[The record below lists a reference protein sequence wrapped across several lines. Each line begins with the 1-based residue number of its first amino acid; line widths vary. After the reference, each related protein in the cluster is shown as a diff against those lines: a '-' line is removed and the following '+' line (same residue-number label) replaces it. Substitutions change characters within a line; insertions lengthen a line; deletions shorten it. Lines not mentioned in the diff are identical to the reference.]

1 MFLPPR
7 AGFPRSSR
15 RRRARLSSLTP
26 QIRGEELAQGT
37 DPRASG
43 AADPPHTADPALRV
57 LSVPGPVTADTPK
70 GVPRW
75 LCILGRPWVSLQT
88 LAVLKPQGRLL
99 FLSFLV
105 SLLGVCLLVSLS
117 LVFLSW
123 LSLSH
128 SFIPSSI
135 PTRNSHSA
143 LPRGSIVFK
152 STGPGQGSHFN

>member
-1 MFLPPR
+1 MFLTPR

-26 QIRGEELAQGT
+26 QIRGEELAQGP
-37 DPRASG
+37 DPG
-43 AADPPHTADPALRV
+43 APRPAHCRPRPSV

-99 FLSFLV
+99 FLSFRV
-105 SLLGVCLLVSLS
+105 SLLGVCLLVSVS

-128 SFIPSSI
+128 SFIPSFI
-135 PTRNSHSA
+135 PPRNSHSA
-143 LPRGSIVFK
+143 LPRGSTVFK
-152 STGPGQGSHFN
+152 STGPGQGSHSN